1 MKTLRS
7 RSIITLLCAII
18 ALSVFA
24 GVLAANRNSALGAE
38 IRKAFVTYAER
49 VDEAAED
56 IGDPDVYLSELE
68 EMDFWFP
75 IPDGFLNTKNSGKQ
89 YVSKINPY
97 DTPEIWVN
105 LDIEEMF
112 EVSQI
117 PQESVKSLSTD
128 DLILT
133 CMNYNFFSDMYFFNT
148 IKEGF
153 ENVASSYNGLQ
164 ELSLRADSG
173 SRLIDLY
180 KSIDFDRL
188 LTNDRSSTIRFQY
201 LEMVLAQD
209 SVLDTLTA
217 QESREL
223 AVECYNK
230 VVQIA
235 EGPPDTY
242 TISTT
247 LFLGLNCLY
256 RHDSGFAQIIDGSAA
271 VKTYIETGRL
281 NLDDVSD
288 ATLGDIVSYFKAE
301 YLGGEL

>member
-38 IRKAFVTYAER
+38 IRKAYVTYAER
-49 VDEAAED
+49 VDRAAED

-75 IPDGFLNTKNSGKQ
+75 IPDGFLNAKKSGKQ

-97 DTPEIWVN
+97 DTPEIWGN
-105 LDIEEMF
+105 LEIEEMF

-173 SRLIDLY
+173 GRLIDLY
-180 KSIDFDRL
+180 KSIDLDKL
-188 LTNDRSSTIRFQY
+188 LADDRSSTIRFQY

-209 SVLDTLTA
+209 SVLGTLTA

-230 VVQIA
+230 AVQIA

-247 LFLGLNCLY
+247 LFLGLSCLY
-256 RHDSGFAQIIDGSAA
+256 KHDSGFAQIIDGSAA

-288 ATLGDIVSYFKAE
+288 AAWGDIVSYFKTE